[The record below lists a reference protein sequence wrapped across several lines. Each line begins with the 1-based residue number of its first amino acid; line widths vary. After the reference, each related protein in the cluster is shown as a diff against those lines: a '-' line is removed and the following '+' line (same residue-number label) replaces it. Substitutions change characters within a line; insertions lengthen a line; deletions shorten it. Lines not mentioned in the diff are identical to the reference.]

1 MGFLDKAKSAA
12 EQAAHK
18 AKEGAEFA
26 AQKAK
31 ETAEDVQTKR
41 ELGNAYD
48 ELGHKAFELVESG
61 AISHGDAR
69 AARGEDPGAAGEARR
84 AGEDRE
90 EAGTPRRRPP
100 SASVPASGAG
110 STPAAARGTA
120 TSSTA

>member
-12 EQAAHK
+12 EQAAQK

-48 ELGHKAFELVESG
+48 ELGHKAFELVDSG
-61 AISHGDAR
+61 AISHEELAPL
-69 AARGEDPGAAGEARR
+69 AAKIRELQSKLDEQAKVEEVGAP
-84 AGEDRE
+84 
-90 EAGTPRRRPP
+90 T
-100 SASVPASGAG
+100 
-110 STPAAARGTA
+110 
-120 TSSTA
+120 

>member
-31 ETAEDVQTKR
+31 ETADDVQTKR

-48 ELGHKAFELVESG
+48 ELGHKAFELVEG
-61 AISHGDAR
+61 GTISHDELGPLVAKI
-69 AARGEDPGAAGEARR
+69 
-84 AGEDRE
+84 RE
-90 EAGTPRRRPP
+90 LQAKLDEQAKAEV
-100 SASVPASGAG
+100 SALA
-110 STPAAARGTA
+110 
-120 TSSTA
+120 

>member
-41 ELGNAYD
+41 ELGNAFD

-61 AISHGDAR
+61 AVSHEGLAPLVAKVRELQAKLDAQ
-69 AARGEDPGAAGEARR
+69 AKAE
-84 AGEDRE
+84 E
-90 EAGTPRRRPP
+90 EAGAP
-100 SASVPASGAG
+100 V
-110 STPAAARGTA
+110 
-120 TSSTA
+120 

>member
-12 EQAAHK
+12 EQAAQK

-48 ELGHKAFELVESG
+48 ALGRKAFELVESG
-61 AISHGDAR
+61 AIAHGELAEL
-69 AARGEDPGAAGEARR
+69 AAKVRELQAKLEAGAPVE
-84 AGEDRE
+84 E
-90 EAGTPRRRPP
+90 EAATP
-100 SASVPASGAG
+100 V
-110 STPAAARGTA
+110 
-120 TSSTA
+120 

>member
-1 MGFLDKAKSAA
+1 MGFLDKAKAAA

-48 ELGHKAFELVESG
+48 ELGHKALELVESG
-61 AISHGDAR
+61 AITHADLTPIAAKIKELQAKLDA
-69 AARGEDPGAAGEARR
+69 AQASAEAQ
-84 AGEDRE
+84 E
-90 EAGTPRRRPP
+90 EEVGTP
-100 SASVPASGAG
+100 A
-110 STPAAARGTA
+110 
-120 TSSTA
+120 

>member
-41 ELGNAYD
+41 ELGSAYD

-61 AISHGDAR
+61 AISHGDLTR
-69 AARGEDPGAAGEARR
+69 SSRRSRSCRRSSR
-84 AGEDRE
+84 AGETE
-90 EAGTPRRRPP
+90 EAVG
-100 SASVPASGAG
+100 AS
-110 STPAAARGTA
+110 
-120 TSSTA
+120 

>member
-1 MGFLDKAKSAA
+1 MGFLDKAKAAA

-48 ELGHKAFELVESG
+48 ELGHKALELVESG
-61 AISHGDAR
+61 AITHGDLTPI
-69 AARGEDPGAAGEARR
+69 AAKINELQAKLDAAEAN
-84 AGEDRE
+84 AAADE
-90 EAGTPRRRPP
+90 EAP
-100 SASVPASGAG
+100 
-110 STPAAARGTA
+110 TPA
-120 TSSTA
+120 